1 MVNSKLTEH
10 QTDIDTFINDQR
22 HFKPSVLAL
31 FLPIIVVSIGYGL
44 IWFWLYLSGQS
55 HSALA
60 RICMFVLVLGV
71 PLISAY
77 NLLRYATLGI
87 KLNETFLKVHSGFP
101 SRDPIEIPY
110 ILIKDVKI
118 VKGLAGRWT
127 GAASLQIFMS
137 SGKPITIAALIYPKQ
152 AKAAIQA
159 RCAI

>member
-1 MVNSKLTEH
+1 MDNSKLTEY
-10 QTDIDTFINDQR
+10 QTNIDTFFNEQK
-22 HFKPSVLAL
+22 HFKPSALAL

-44 IWFWLYLSGQS
+44 LWFWLYTDGQS

-60 RICMFVLVLGV
+60 RVCMFVLVLGV

-110 ILIKDVKI
+110 ILIKDIKI

-137 SGKPITIAALIYPKQ
+137 SSKPITIAALIHPKQ